1 MTSKSKYLIIII
13 ALLIGLGIT
22 LLIGTTTFTIVLSLV
37 LLLVAIIY
45 DGIRF
50 RKTNSLEDTIKRV
63 KNNAIVFLVFAL
75 IFILVG

>member
-1 MTSKSKYLIIII
+1 MTSKAKCLIIII
-13 ALLIGLGIT
+13 ALLLGLGIT

-37 LLLVAIIY
+37 LFLVAIIY

-50 RKTNSLEDTIKRV
+50 RKTNSREDTIKRV
-63 KNNAIVFLVFAL
+63 KNNVIVFIVFAL